1 MMRVGFQ
8 GEPGAFSEEAALAL
22 FGDATDCT
30 GFRTFDDLVE
40 SVDTRAVEAGLIPC
54 ENAIYGS
61 IARTYDLLAEHPGI
75 RITDETT
82 HVIVQSLI
90 GLPTAKIETIERIIS
105 HPVALEQCRSFLR
118 KLPHVQVEPVDDTA
132 GAVRMVSELYDP
144 RIAAI
149 GPALAAKRYGVKV
162 LNPSVHDDIA
172 NVTRFFVIEHADTAK
187 PRRNLG
193 RACIA
198 LDLPH
203 RSGSLYHA
211 LGTIAER
218 NLNLRSLVARPAR
231 TQPFEYT
238 FYLELDCPQKET
250 VVELLDV
257 LPGET
262 RLFGWY

>member
-1 MMRVGFQ
+1 MRIGFQ

-22 FGDATDCT
+22 FGDGTECE

-40 SVDTRAVEAGLIPC
+40 AVDTRAVTAGLIPC

-61 IARTYDLLAEHPGI
+61 IARTYDLLAQHPGI
-75 RITDETT
+75 RITDETM
-82 HVIVQSLI
+82 HHIVQSLI

-118 KLPHVQVEPVDDTA
+118 QLRNVQVEAVDDTA

-149 GPALAAKRYGVKV
+149 GPALAAKRYGVKII
-162 LNPSVHDDIA
+162 NPSVHDDIE
-172 NVTRFFVIEHADTAK
+172 NVTRFFVIERVETAK

-203 RSGSLYHA
+203 QAGSLYQA
-211 LGTIAER
+211 LGTVAER
-218 NLNLRSLVARPAR
+218 SLNLRSLVARPNRAR
-231 TQPFEYT
+231 PFEYT
-238 FYLELDCPQKET
+238 FYLEVDCPQEAMLA
-250 VVELLDV
+250 ELLPA
-257 LPGET
+257 LSGET
-262 RLFGWY
+262 RLLGWY